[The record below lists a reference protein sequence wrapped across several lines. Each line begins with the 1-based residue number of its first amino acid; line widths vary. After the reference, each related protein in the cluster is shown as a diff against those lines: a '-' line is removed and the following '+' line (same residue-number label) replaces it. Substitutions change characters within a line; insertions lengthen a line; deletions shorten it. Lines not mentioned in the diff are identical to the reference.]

1 MNHYFNADRS
11 RQTGIVLVVALI
23 MLVIMTLLGLS
34 GIRTIVQEEKM
45 TASARDRGLA
55 FQAAETA
62 LRAAEEDLLGR
73 PIGAKPAKS
82 DGLKCNPGTLIAKAA
97 TGYISQ
103 TDVDCGPDWPKDV
116 SDSDWKS
123 HAKTVT
129 TNTLA
134 GNASY
139 IIEFLGGE
147 FPCNP
152 TEDNPALVDPNCS
165 RYRITARANPGTGRA
180 DVMLQS
186 IYFAR

>member
-1 MNHYFNADRS
+1 MNPNFNHS
-11 RQTGIVLVVALI
+11 HHRQAGIVLVVALI

-34 GIRTIVQEEKM
+34 GIRTVVLEEKM
-45 TASARDRGLA
+45 TASARDRSLA

-62 LRAAEEDLLGR
+62 LRAAEEDALGR
-73 PIGAKPAKS
+73 PIGIRPAKS
-82 DGLKCNPGTLIAKAA
+82 DGQCNESTLIAKAT
-97 TGYISQ
+97 TGYINQS
-103 TDVDCGPDWPKDV
+103 DVDCSPDWTQKV
-116 SDSDWKS
+116 TDSNWS
-123 HAKTVT
+123 AHAKAVT

-139 IIEFLGGE
+139 IIEFMGND
-147 FPCNP
+147 FTCDP
-152 TEDNPALVDPNCS
+152 TAPSDDNNYCS

>member
-1 MNHYFNADRS
+1 MNPHLSDYRS

-34 GIRTIVQEEKM
+34 GIRTIVLEEKM
-45 TASARDRGLA
+45 TASARDRSLA

-73 PIGAKPAKS
+73 PIGARPAKS
-82 DGLKCNPGTLIAKAA
+82 DGLKCNSGTLIAKAS
-97 TGYISQ
+97 TGYINQ

-116 SDSDWKS
+116 SDSDWKT

-134 GNASY
+134 GDASY
-139 IIEFLGGE
+139 IIEFLGNE
-147 FPCNP
+147 YACNP
-152 TEDNPALVDPNCS
+152 TEDDATLIDPNCS
-165 RYRITARANPGTGRA
+165 RYRITARANPGAGRA